1 MGKLYHRYKKNNR
14 QVGGFVK
21 ANYTEVEEE
30 TTQDLNEL
38 EVSKNPLQLE
48 SVEKRNG
55 GEPPTSTDNKHDV
68 KQSDN
73 DELNQE
79 LYDLPKEFRQH
90 LKEYI
95 STQNNNSQNIKDES
109 KTKETVVNT
118 KKIKE
123 SYEVEAEQLGF
134 QNLPKNLAHSLISWK
149 KAGRPVVESHQWDNR
164 INICR
169 SCSYWTENSQTNY
182 AKCTKCGCGS
192 GKLLLASSSCP
203 LTPPKW

>member
-1 MGKLYHRYKKNNR
+1 M
-14 QVGGFVK
+14 
-21 ANYTEVEEE
+21 
-30 TTQDLNEL
+30 NEL

-134 QNLPKNLAHSLISWK
+134 QNHYFEKLRGWACLWPAWVRLGSQICQNKIKN
-149 KAGRPVVESHQWDNR
+149 
-164 INICR
+164 
-169 SCSYWTENSQTNY
+169 
-182 AKCTKCGCGS
+182 
-192 GKLLLASSSCP
+192 
-203 LTPPKW
+203 